1 MRNPLKVEKIEKDE
15 KVSNFLHFSN
25 QRRIYFMNVRSA
37 KRKLC
42 IQQWQE
48 IIRDRN
54 NSGLTIDEY
63 CNQNGISR
71 NAYFYWLRL
80 IREEALKPQQ
90 ETSGFVELSLPAEN
104 NNEIPAVTVIP
115 VPEQE
120 NSQLIL
126 SVNGVTIQVT
136 DNTSSALLARTIEVI
151 KYAK

>member
-1 MRNPLKVEKIEKDE
+1 
-15 KVSNFLHFSN
+15 
-25 QRRIYFMNVRSA
+25 MNVRSE
-37 KRKLC
+37 KRKLG

-63 CNQNGISR
+63 CTQNGISR

-80 IREEALKPQQ
+80 IREEALRSQQ
-90 ETSGFVELSLPAEN
+90 ETTGFIELTLPSES

-115 VPEQE
+115 APEQE
-120 NSQLIL
+120 NSQLTL
-126 SVNGVTIQVT
+126 SVNGVIIQVT
-136 DNTSSALLARTIEVI
+136 DNTSPALLARTIEVI